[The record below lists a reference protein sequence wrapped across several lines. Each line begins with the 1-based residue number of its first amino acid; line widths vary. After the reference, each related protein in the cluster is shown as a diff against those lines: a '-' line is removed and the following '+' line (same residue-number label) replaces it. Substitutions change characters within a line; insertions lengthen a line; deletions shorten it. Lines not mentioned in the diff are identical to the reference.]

1 MEMDWTAFALF
12 MIVITLFFIS
22 MIYTNSRNRHSY
34 REAMIGDMKHS
45 AHISDFCGWLLCDG
59 RSVDRVM
66 YHELYEL
73 IGTRFGSTSET
84 TFNIPDCR
92 GRVLG
97 SVNEVHAI
105 GTTVGAETHTLTVPQ
120 LASHTHNGTTDISG
134 NHTHSNNAPGGQGNN
149 GLAYADGEGTA
160 TTSDGS
166 NFELNVMTLPKQL
179 TINSNGSHTHTFT
192 SNSTG
197 TNQPFNIMQPTVY
210 VGNVFIYYG
219 HTH

>member
-1 MEMDWTAFALF
+1 MEMDWVAF
-12 MIVITLFFIS
+12 VLFFIVIFLFFMS
-22 MIYTNSRNRHSY
+22 MAYTNSKHTHSY

-45 AHISDFCGWLLCDG
+45 ARISDFCGWLLCDG

-73 IGTRFGSTSET
+73 IGTRFGSTSAT

-92 GRVLG
+92 GRILG
-97 SVNEVHAI
+97 SVNSSHAA
-105 GTTVGAETHTLTVPQ
+105 GSTVGAETHTLTVPE
-120 LASHTHNGTTDISG
+120 LASHTHDGTTATSG
-134 NHTHSNNAPGGQGNN
+134 EHTHAHNAPGGQNN
-149 GLAYADGEGTA
+149 TGLTIANGAGTA
-160 TTSDGS
+160 INSDSSQG
-166 NFELNVMTLPKQL
+166 ELNVFTLPREL
-179 TINSNGSHTHTFT
+179 TINNNGSHTHTFT

-197 TNQPFNIMQPTVY
+197 TNQPFNIMQPTIY